1 MRFPRLDTRNLEG
14 KAVVVPDDLPSGPR
28 IILLAFRR
36 WHTAALAEWGDSLAQ
51 LQERCPGLTVWE
63 IPVLSRAYVAGRFY
77 IDREM
82 RAATPDRHDRRH
94 TLTTYTDL
102 QAFAESLGVPTLEK
116 VYVVL
121 TDTHGDILWRRE
133 GPVSEDALV
142 QLQVTLRDTGC
153 VKR

>member
-1 MRFPRLDTRNLEG
+1 MRFPQLDTRNLEST
-14 KAVVVPDDLPSGPR
+14 AVVVPDDLPPGPR
-28 IILLAFRR
+28 IVLLAFRR

-94 TLTTYTDL
+94 TLTAYTDL
-102 QAFAESLGVPTLEK
+102 PTFAKSLGVPTLDE

-121 TDTHGDILWRRE
+121 IDARGDILWRRE
-133 GPVSEDALV
+133 GSVSDDALA
-142 QLQVTLRDTGC
+142 QLEGVLQESGC